1 MYYFVQNVD
10 KKIEMRI
17 FEMLLMLLDT
27 KINDKYHLIGFLIAT
42 TSKIYGIIF

>member
-27 KINDKYHLIGFLIAT
+27 TINDKYHLIGFFDSHNKHNLWNN
-42 TSKIYGIIF
+42 F